1 MRRDVEERLAVR
13 VDLSRLDLALELR
26 LVAAHRSHL
35 LLELVGDVD
44 DEAGSDEIL
53 PVRQGVKDLERPML
67 RHIGRELGETGE
79 EARVTDELCRHPV
92 IGVPP
97 LKGRRDDDAR
107 TVAPDG
113 SHEGHTRARCVLDRG
128 VG

>member
-53 PVRQGVKDLERPML
+53 PVRQGGKDLERPML
-67 RHIGRELGETGE
+67 RHIGRELGETAE
-79 EARVTDELCRHPV
+79 EARAPDELCRNPV
-92 IGVPP
+92 TGVRP
-97 LKGRRDDDAR
+97 LKGR
-107 TVAPDG
+107 P
-113 SHEGHTRARCVLDRG
+113 
-128 VG
+128 